1 MTDTDERHFARAEV
15 SASPD
20 LVLAY
25 MTDAA
30 RIGRWNLGAMEA
42 IRLPS
47 GAVQGTSL
55 FDGSTTVFE
64 FVAGAADPKSK
75 SRTVDYR
82 VGKDLGNLALR
93 VSARIEE
100 ADGGGCTLILSA
112 ERPRDMDD
120 ARWARLCLTHDV
132 EVLLIKSQAETEAAM

>member
-1 MTDTDERHFARAEV
+1 MNDNDERHSARMEI
-15 SASPD
+15 SAGPD
-20 LVLAY
+20 LVFAY

-30 RIGRWNLGAMEA
+30 RIGRWNLGAMDA
-42 IRLPS
+42 IRLPA

-64 FVAGAADPKSK
+64 FVAGAADPKSR

-82 VGKDLGNLALR
+82 VGKDPEKLGLR

-100 ADGGGCTLILSA
+100 ADGGCVLILSA
-112 ERPRDMDD
+112 ERPADMDD
-120 ARWARLCLTHDV
+120 ARWSRLCLTHDV
-132 EVLLIKSQAETEAAM
+132 EVLLIKSQAETETAS